1 MKQLPQRR
9 RSAPTRSTKQRSPQ
23 SYEGLLDGLPIGV
36 LLLSPA
42 GVISAM
48 NAEAARLCGRAGAG
62 YVGARFPDLWEQLT
76 GVNSAIT
83 GQLIQQ
89 VHRQKQPRQPAQ
101 VIIQQG
107 RGRAIPVEWTCMPA
121 SFDQELGVSVSLKDT
136 SREQELTHDRNR
148 LAAIADESPY
158 PILELD
164 DQASLIYANPVMTGL
179 LSRFGYG
186 TDGYPQVTP
195 QGLPDLVQRCL
206 DSDLPLQEIACRL
219 PDARYAWVFCPVK
232 ADRHVRGY
240 AVDLTET
247 QRAKEAL
254 HASAEELTAQ
264 NLRLDRA
271 LQEAQAATHTKAAF
285 LATIS
290 HELRIPMNGVIGM
303 TSLLMDTALAPE
315 QRSYAETIRQCG
327 EALLHLIN
335 DVLECSKIE
344 AGKLE
349 LESIEFNLRT
359 TVEDVLKQFAERA
372 ESKGLELNGLIH
384 AAVPTGLRGDPGR
397 LRQVLTNL
405 VGNAIKFTQHGDV
418 TVQVY
423 LEEETEGD
431 ALLRFDVTDS
441 GIGIS
446 PETQGKLFQ
455 PFVQADST
463 MTRRYGGTGLGLS
476 ISKQLIELMGGQ
488 IGVKSAL
495 DRGST
500 FWCTARFP
508 KQPSSVS
515 AILPMADL
523 QGHRVL
529 IVDDNESNRLILHH
543 LVSGW
548 GMQDVLVED
557 AARAVAQIEEAFRRG
572 TPFDCAIVDVVMPGK
587 DGLQLAAELQRL
599 PSAASMRIVVMTSL
613 LQRGHAERARR
624 VGAKGY
630 LTKPVRHDELRDC
643 LRTVLGMAPVSAP
656 TPQAGDT
663 LTPRLVTRHTLAEH
677 ATRRRVLVVEDNSV
691 NQKLAVRMLEKLGY
705 RPDLVE
711 NGQEALAALDTGT
724 YDAVLMDCQ
733 MPVMDGFE
741 ATAAIRRLEAAGKRY
756 VSAGHLPIIAVT
768 ANAMQGDR
776 ERCLAAGMDAY
787 LAKPI
792 KLEDVRTTLARWV
805 MSPASEDEGKSVAK
819 SLDPIS
825 DGRSI
830 FDPSQMLQN
839 IGGDEELL
847 IQLVD
852 LFLERQA
859 DMMSQIRQALSLGDT
874 VTVERAA
881 HTLKGTAG
889 NLCAPEVALAAGR
902 LEAIG
907 RLGTLHDAPT
917 VYAHLEME
925 MLRLLRVLADYRGS
939 SGTVTQAAA

>member
-9 RSAPTRSTKQRSPQ
+9 RSAATRPTKKRSLQ

-36 LLLSPA
+36 LLLSQD

-48 NAEAARLCGRAGAG
+48 NAEGARLCGEAATGYIGAS
-62 YVGARFPDLWEQLT
+62 FPELWQQRT
-76 GVNSAIT
+76 GLNSDAIR
-83 GQLIQQ
+83 QLIQQ
-89 VHRQKQPRQPAQ
+89 VYRERQPRQPAP
-101 VIIQQG
+101 VTLQQG

-121 SFDQELGVSVSLKDT
+121 SFDQQLGVSVSLKDT

-148 LAAIADESPY
+148 LASIADESPY

-164 DQASLIYANPVMTGL
+164 DQASLIYANPVMSGL
-179 LSRFGYG
+179 LTRFGYG
-186 TDGYPQVTP
+186 TDGFPQVAP
-195 QGLPDLVQRCL
+195 QDLPDLVRRCL
-206 DSDLPLQEIACRL
+206 ASNASIQEIASRL

-290 HELRIPMNGVIGM
+290 HELRTPMNGVIGM

-327 EALLHLIN
+327 EALLQLIN

-372 ESKGLELNGLIH
+372 ESKGLELTCLIH

-405 VGNAIKFTQHGDV
+405 LGNAIKFTEHGDV

-446 PETQGKLFQ
+446 QETQAKLFQ

-463 MTRRYGGTGLGLS
+463 TTRRYGGTGLGLS

-488 IGVKSAL
+488 IGVKSAP

-548 GMQDVLVED
+548 GMQDVLAED
-557 AARAVAQIEEAFRRG
+557 AASAVTHIEEAYRHG
-572 TPFDCAIVDVVMPGK
+572 APFDCAIVDVVMPGK

-599 PSAASMRIVVMTSL
+599 SSAASMRIIVMTSL
-613 LQRGHAERARR
+613 LQRGHAERARK

-643 LRTVLGMAPVSAP
+643 LRTVLGMAQASVE
-656 TPQAGDT
+656 TPQAGDAT
-663 LTPRLVTRHTLAEH
+663 PPRLVTRHTLAEH
-677 ATRRRVLVVEDNSV
+677 ATRRKVLVVEDNSV

-711 NGQEALAALDTGT
+711 NGQEALAALDAGA
-724 YDAVLMDCQ
+724 YEAVLMDCQ

-741 ATAAIRRLEAAGKRY
+741 ATAAIRRQEAAGKRY

-792 KLEDVRTTLARWV
+792 KLEDVRTTLARWI
-805 MSPASEDEGKSVAK
+805 MPPALEETGKRGVKSVGPV
-819 SLDPIS
+819 SE
-825 DGRSI
+825 GRPI

-839 IGGDEELL
+839 IGGDQDLL
-847 IQLVD
+847 VQLVD

-859 DMMSQIRQALSLGDT
+859 DMMSQIRQALSLGDA

-881 HTLKGTAG
+881 HALKGTAG

-907 RLGTLHDAPT
+907 RLGTLHDAPA
-917 VYAHLEME
+917 VYANLEME
-925 MLRLLRVLADYRGS
+925 MLRLLHLLEEYRGE
-939 SGTVTQAAA
+939 SGAITQAAA

>member
-76 GVNSAIT
+76 GVNSSIT

-290 HELRIPMNGVIGM
+290 HELRTPMNGVIGM

>member
-1 MKQLPQRR
+1 MKQRPHRQGSASTRPTR
-9 RSAPTRSTKQRSPQ
+9 KRSAQP
-23 SYEGLLDGLPIGV
+23 YEGLLDGLPIGV
-36 LLLSPA
+36 ILMSPD

-48 NAEAARLCGRAGAG
+48 NAEGARLCGGAATG
-62 YVGARFPDLWEQLT
+62 YIGAPFPELWQHLT
-76 GVNSAIT
+76 SLNADVT
-83 GQLIQQ
+83 RQLIQQ
-89 VHRQKQPRQPAQ
+89 VHREKQPRQPAQ
-101 VIIQQG
+101 VSIQQG
-107 RGRAIPVEWTCMPA
+107 LGRPIPVEWTCMPA
-121 SFDQELGVSVSLKDT
+121 SVDQQLAVSISLKDM

-148 LAAIADESPY
+148 LASIADESPY

-164 DQASLIYANPVMTGL
+164 DQASLIYANPVMSGL
-179 LSRFGYG
+179 LTRFGYG
-186 TDGYPQVTP
+186 TDGFPQVAP
-195 QGLPDLVQRCL
+195 QDLPGLVRRCL
-206 DSDLPLQEIACRL
+206 DSDAPIQEIASRL

-290 HELRIPMNGVIGM
+290 HELRTPMNGVIGM

-372 ESKGLELNGLIH
+372 ESKGLELTGLIH

-418 TVQVY
+418 TLQVY

-446 PETQGKLFQ
+446 QDTQGKLFQ

-488 IGVKSAL
+488 IGVKSAP

-500 FWCTARFP
+500 FWCTVRFP

-557 AARAVAQIEEAFRRG
+557 AASALVHIEEAYQHG

-599 PSAASMRIVVMTSL
+599 PSAASIRIIVMTSL
-613 LQRGHAERARR
+613 LQRGHAERARK

-643 LRTVLGMAPVSAP
+643 LRTVLGMAHVAFD
-656 TPQAGDT
+656 TPQADDASP
-663 LTPRLVTRHTLAEH
+663 PRLVTRHTLAEH
-677 ATRRRVLVVEDNSV
+677 SVRRRVLVVEDNSV

-705 RPDLVE
+705 QPALVE
-711 NGQEALAALDTGT
+711 NGQEALAALDAAT

-741 ATAAIRRLEAAGKRY
+741 ATAAIRRQEAAGKRY
-756 VSAGHLPIIAVT
+756 VSTGHLPIIAVT

-792 KLEDVRTTLARWV
+792 KLEDLRTTLARWA
-805 MSPASEDEGKSVAK
+805 MSATAEERGTDAVK
-819 SLDPIS
+819 SLGAGS
-825 DGRSI
+825 EGRAI
-830 FDPSQMLQN
+830 FDPAQMLQN
-839 IGGDEELL
+839 IGGDQDLL

-852 LFLERQA
+852 LFIERQG
-859 DMMSQIRQALSLGDT
+859 DMMSQIRKALSLGDT
-874 VTVERAA
+874 VTVERSA

-907 RLGTLHDAPT
+907 RLGTLHDAPA

-925 MLRLLRVLADYRGS
+925 ILRLLRALEEYRGT
-939 SGTVTQAAA
+939 SGVITQAAA

>member
-1 MKQLPQRR
+1 MKQRPQRR
-9 RSAPTRSTKQRSPQ
+9 RSASSRPTKKRSPQ

-36 LLLSPA
+36 ILLSPV

-48 NAEAARLCGRAGAG
+48 NAEGVRLCGGAATG
-62 YVGARFPDLWEQLT
+62 YMGASFPELWEQLT
-76 GVNSAIT
+76 GLNSDVT
-83 GQLIQQ
+83 RQLIRQ
-89 VHRQKQPRQPAQ
+89 VHCEKRPRQPAQ
-101 VIIQQG
+101 VILQQ
-107 RGRAIPVEWTCMPA
+107 RPGRAIPVEWTCMPV
-121 SFDQELGVSVSLKDT
+121 SFDQHLGVAVSLNDT
-136 SREQELTHDRNR
+136 TREQELAHDRNR
-148 LAAIADESPY
+148 LASIADESPY

-164 DQASLIYANPVMTGL
+164 DQASLLYANPVMSGL
-179 LSRFGYG
+179 LTRFGYG
-186 TDGYPQVTP
+186 TDGFPQVAP
-195 QGLPDLVQRCL
+195 QNLPDLVRRCL
-206 DSDLPLQEIACRL
+206 DSDAPIQEIASRL
-219 PDARYAWVFCPVK
+219 PDTRYAWVFCPVK

-240 AVDLTET
+240 AVDLTDT

-290 HELRIPMNGVIGM
+290 HELRTPMNGVIGM
-303 TSLLMDTALAPE
+303 TSLLLDAALTPE

-327 EALLHLIN
+327 EALLQLIN
-335 DVLECSKIE
+335 DILECSKIE

-359 TVEDVLKQFAERA
+359 TLEDVLKQFAERA
-372 ESKGLELNGLIH
+372 ESKGLELTGLIH

-405 VGNAIKFTQHGDV
+405 VGNAIKFTEHGDV

-423 LEEETEGD
+423 LEEETERD

-446 PETQGKLFQ
+446 EDTQGRLFQ

-488 IGVKSAL
+488 IGVKSTP
-495 DRGST
+495 DHGST

-548 GMQDVLVED
+548 GMQDVLAED
-557 AARAVAQIEEAFRRG
+557 AASAVAHIEEAYRHG
-572 TPFDCAIVDVVMPGK
+572 TSFDCAIVDMVMPGK

-599 PSAASMRIVVMTSL
+599 SSAASMRIVVMTSL
-613 LQRGHAERARR
+613 LQRGHAERARK

-643 LRTVLGMAPVSAP
+643 LRTVLGMAHASVE
-656 TPQAGDT
+656 TPQSGDT
-663 LTPRLVTRHTLAEH
+663 TTPRLVTRHTLAEH
-677 ATRRRVLVVEDNSV
+677 ATRRKVLVVEDNSV

-711 NGQEALAALDTGT
+711 NGQEALAALDAGA

-741 ATAAIRRLEAAGKRY
+741 ATAAIRRQEAAGKRY
-756 VSAGHLPIIAVT
+756 AGAGHLPIIAVT

-792 KLEDVRTTLARWV
+792 KLEDVRATLARWV
-805 MSPASEDEGKSVAK
+805 ISPASVETDKGAVK
-819 SLDPIS
+819 SLGS
-825 DGRSI
+825 VSEGRAI

-839 IGGDEELL
+839 IGGDQDLMV
-847 IQLVD
+847 QLVD

-859 DMMSQIRQALSLGDT
+859 DMMSQVRQALALGDAAA
-874 VTVERAA
+874 VERSA

-889 NLCAPEVALAAGR
+889 NLCAPELTLAAGR
-902 LEAIG
+902 LEAVG
-907 RLGTLHDAPT
+907 RLGMLHDAPA

-925 MLRLLRVLADYRGS
+925 MLRLLHVLEEYRGA
-939 SGTVTQAAA
+939 SGAMTQAAA

>member
-1 MKQLPQRR
+1 M
-9 RSAPTRSTKQRSPQ
+9 
-23 SYEGLLDGLPIGV
+23 EGLPIGII
-36 LLLSPA
+36 LLSPV

-48 NAEAARLCGRAGAG
+48 NGEGARLCGGPGTRYIGAS
-62 YVGARFPDLWEQLT
+62 FPELWEQLT
-76 GVNSAIT
+76 GLNSDVT
-83 GQLIQQ
+83 RQLIRQI
-89 VHRQKQPRQPAQ
+89 HREKRPRQPAQ
-101 VIIQQG
+101 VILQQSP
-107 RGRAIPVEWTCMPA
+107 GRATPVEWTCMPV
-121 SFDQELGVSVSLKDT
+121 SFDQHLGVAVSLNDM
-136 SREQELTHDRNR
+136 SREEEIAHDRNR
-148 LAAIADESPY
+148 LASIADESPY

-164 DQASLIYANPVMTGL
+164 DQASLIYANPVMSGL
-179 LSRFGYG
+179 LTRFGYG
-186 TDGYPQVTP
+186 TDGFPQVAP
-195 QGLPDLVQRCL
+195 QDLPDLVRRCL
-206 DSDLPLQEIACRL
+206 DSDAPIQEIASRL
-219 PDARYAWVFCPVK
+219 PDARYAWVICPVK

-254 HASAEELTAQ
+254 RASAEELTAQ
-264 NLRLDRA
+264 NLRLDLA

-290 HELRIPMNGVIGM
+290 HELRTPMNGVIGM
-303 TSLLMDTALAPE
+303 TSLLLDAALTPE

-327 EALLHLIN
+327 EALLQLIN

-359 TVEDVLKQFAERA
+359 TLEDVLKQFAERA
-372 ESKGLELNGLIH
+372 ESKGLELTGLIH

-405 VGNAIKFTQHGDV
+405 VGNAIKFTEHGDV

-423 LEEETEGD
+423 LEEETERD
-431 ALLRFDVTDS
+431 ALLKFDVTDS

-446 PETQGKLFQ
+446 EDTQGRLFQ

-488 IGVKSAL
+488 IGVKSSP
-495 DRGST
+495 DHGST

-548 GMQDVLVED
+548 GMQDVLAED
-557 AARAVAQIEEAFRRG
+557 AASAVAHIEEAYRHG
-572 TPFDCAIVDVVMPGK
+572 TSFDCAIVDMVMPGK
-587 DGLQLAAELQRL
+587 DGLQLAAELQSL
-599 PSAASMRIVVMTSL
+599 PCAASMRIVVMTSL
-613 LQRGHAERARR
+613 LQRGHAERARK

-643 LRTVLGMAPVSAP
+643 LRTVLGMAHASAE
-656 TPQAGDT
+656 TPQSGEST
-663 LTPRLVTRHTLAEH
+663 MPRLVTRHTLAED
-677 ATRRRVLVVEDNSV
+677 APRRKVLVVEDNSV

-711 NGQEALAALDTGT
+711 NGQEALAALDAGA

-741 ATAAIRRLEAAGKRY
+741 TTAAIRRQEAAGKRY
-756 VSAGHLPIIAVT
+756 AGAGHLPIIAVT

-792 KLEDVRTTLARWV
+792 KLEDVRATLARWV
-805 MSPASEDEGKSVAK
+805 ISPASAETDKGAAK
-819 SLDPIS
+819 SL
-825 DGRSI
+825 
-830 FDPSQMLQN
+830 
-839 IGGDEELL
+839 
-847 IQLVD
+847 
-852 LFLERQA
+852 
-859 DMMSQIRQALSLGDT
+859 
-874 VTVERAA
+874 
-881 HTLKGTAG
+881 
-889 NLCAPEVALAAGR
+889 
-902 LEAIG
+902 
-907 RLGTLHDAPT
+907 
-917 VYAHLEME
+917 
-925 MLRLLRVLADYRGS
+925 
-939 SGTVTQAAA
+939 GTVSERRAIF

>member
-1 MKQLPQRR
+1 MKQLPERR
-9 RSAPTRSTKQRSPQ
+9 RSATHRPAKKRPAQRHQ
-23 SYEGLLDGLPIGV
+23 GLLDGLPIGV
-36 LLLSPA
+36 ILLDQD
-42 GVISAM
+42 GVIAAM
-48 NAEAARLCGRAGAG
+48 NAESARLCGVRATDSLGAS
-62 YVGARFPDLWEQLT
+62 FPELWERLT
-76 GVNSAIT
+76 GQTAAATAQV
-83 GQLIQQ
+83 IQQ
-89 VHRQKQPRQPAQ
+89 VFRTKQPKQPIQ
-101 VIIQQG
+101 VCLEQG
-107 RGRAIPVEWTCMPA
+107 PGQSIPVEWTCMPA
-121 SFDQELGVSVSLKDT
+121 SFDRQLGVSISLHDM
-136 SREQELTHDRNR
+136 SQEQELTHDRNR
-148 LAAIADESPY
+148 LASIADESPY

-164 DQASLIYANPVMTGL
+164 DQASLIYANPVMSRL
-179 LSRFGYG
+179 LTRFGYG
-186 TDGYPQVTP
+186 TDGFPQVAP
-195 QGLPDLVQRCL
+195 QGLLDLVQRCL
-206 DSDLPLQEIACRL
+206 DSNAPIQEIASRL
-219 PDARYAWVFCPVK
+219 PDARYAWVFCPVIT
-232 ADRHVRGY
+232 DRHVRGY
-240 AVDLTET
+240 AVDLTEMQQT
-247 QRAKEAL
+247 KEAL
-254 HASAEELTAQ
+254 HASAEELTTQ

-285 LATIS
+285 LATVS
-290 HELRIPMNGVIGM
+290 HELRTPMNGVIGM

-349 LESIEFNLRT
+349 LESIEFSLRT
-359 TVEDVLKQFAERA
+359 TVDDVLKQFAERA
-372 ESKGLELNGLIH
+372 ESKGLELTGLIH

-405 VGNAIKFTQHGDV
+405 VGNAIKFTARGDV

-423 LEEETEGD
+423 LEEETDGE

-446 PETQGKLFQ
+446 QETQGKLFQ

-463 MTRRYGGTGLGLS
+463 MTRQYGGTGLGLS
-476 ISKQLIELMGGQ
+476 ISKQLIELMGGR
-488 IGVKSAL
+488 IGVRSAPG
-495 DRGST
+495 RGST
-500 FWCTARFP
+500 FWCTVRFP

-515 AILPMADL
+515 AILPTADL
-523 QGHRVL
+523 QGRRVL

-548 GMQDVLVED
+548 GMQDVLAENAANAVAHIED
-557 AARAVAQIEEAFRRG
+557 AAWRG

-587 DGLQLAAELQRL
+587 DGLQLAAELQNL
-599 PSAASMRIVVMTSL
+599 PCAASTRIIVMTSL
-613 LQRGHAERARR
+613 LQRGHAERARK

-643 LRTVLGMAPVSAP
+643 LRTVLGMPQVSAEAAQTGATAP
-656 TPQAGDT
+656 
-663 LTPRLVTRHTLAEH
+663 PRLVTRHTLAEH
-677 ATRRRVLVVEDNSV
+677 TARQRVLVVEDNSV

-711 NGQEALAALDTGT
+711 NGQEALAALDAGT

-733 MPVMDGFE
+733 MPIMDGFE
-741 ATAAIRRLEAAGKRY
+741 ATAAIRRQEAAGKCY
-756 VSAGHLPIIAVT
+756 VGAGHLPIIAVT

-792 KLEDVRTTLARWV
+792 KLEDLKTTLARWIA
-805 MSPASEDEGKSVAK
+805 SPVSEDTSTSAVKNS
-819 SLDPIS
+819 SP
-825 DGRSI
+825 
-830 FDPSQMLQN
+830 PSEEPATFNPVQMLQN
-839 IGGDEELL
+839 IGGDHDLL
-847 IQLVD
+847 IQLID
-852 LFLERQA
+852 LFIERQA
-859 DMMSQIRQALSLGDT
+859 EMMSQIRQAVSLGDI

-889 NLCAPEVALAAGR
+889 NLCAPEVALVAGQ

-907 RLGTLHDAPT
+907 RLGTLRDAPAI
-917 VYAHLEME
+917 YARLEME
-925 MLRLLRVLADYRGS
+925 ILRLCRALEQYRGAN
-939 SGTVTQAAA
+939 GAAAQAA